1 MEKEYLNARFKPEEF
16 ERLKRDMVQYESALA
31 VVKTQLDNINAY
43 YNAYETINPIEH
55 IKARIKAPESIA
67 GKLMKKG
74 LPVTADAAQAEL
86 SDIAGIR
93 IISSYAKNI
102 YEIAEVIKNQPDF
115 TVISEK
121 DYVTNPKPSGYRSYH
136 LIVEV
141 QLGSLFNNQRRRVEI
156 QLRTQAMDFWATL
169 EHKARYKYRGEMP
182 APLAEELQNS
192 AGQIHELDERMY
204 LIHEL
209 LDLINEGENND

>member
-1 MEKEYLNARFKPEEF
+1 MEKEYLNARFESEEF
-16 ERLKRDMVQYESALA
+16 DRLKKDMVQYESALA
-31 VVKTQLDNINAY
+31 VVKTQLTNINAY
-43 YNAYETINPIEH
+43 YNAYEAINPIEH

-74 LPVTADAAQAEL
+74 LPVTAEAARAEL
-86 SDIAGIR
+86 SDIAGVR

-102 YEIAEVIKNQPDF
+102 YEIADVIKNQPDF
-115 TVISEK
+115 TVIEEK

-136 LIVEV
+136 MIVEV
-141 QLGSLFNNQRRRVEI
+141 QLGSLFDNQKRRVEI

-169 EHKARYKYRGEMP
+169 EHKARYKYRGKMP

-192 AGQIHELDERMY
+192 AEQIHELDERMY

-209 LDLINEGENND
+209 LDLINEGDNDD